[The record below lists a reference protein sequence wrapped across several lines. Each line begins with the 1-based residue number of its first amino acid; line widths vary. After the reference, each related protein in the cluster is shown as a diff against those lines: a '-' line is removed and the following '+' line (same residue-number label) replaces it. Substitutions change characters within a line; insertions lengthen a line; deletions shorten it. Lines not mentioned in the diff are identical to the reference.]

1 MKQYRT
7 RTQSLVLPVR
17 AWLTAGSALVLFSG
31 AITLAILH
39 RQGHPVAH
47 QVRSAITDVIT
58 PVVSALSSPAEL
70 FRQAGARVDHL
81 ITLDEDNMRLREQN
95 AALLHWQTVARRLQ
109 SENETLR
116 QLLNVKASPEF
127 FFTTA
132 RVVTG
137 SASIFS
143 HTLLVSE
150 GAQSGISL
158 DQAVITDE
166 GLVGRIIEVGQSSAQ
181 VLLIT
186 DINSRIPVQIEQ
198 TGEKAILVGDNSG
211 RPLLN
216 LANDKIRPA
225 IGQRIVTAGD
235 GNVFPSGFV
244 VGEIASVGENK
255 VRIQPYVNASRL
267 AFVRTVGLK

>member
-7 RTQSLVLPVR
+7 RTQSLVLPIR

-31 AITLAILH
+31 AITLAVLN
-39 RQGHPVAH
+39 RQGHPVAR
-47 QVRSAITDVIT
+47 QVRSAITDVVT
-58 PVVSALSSPAEL
+58 PVISALSSPAEL
-70 FRQAGARVDHL
+70 FRQAGERVDHL
-81 ITLDEDNMRLREQN
+81 MTLDEDNIRLREQN

-109 SENETLR
+109 NENETLR
-116 QLLNVKASPEF
+116 QLLNVKASPEY

-143 HTLLVSE
+143 HTLLLAE

-166 GLVGRIIEVGQSSAQ
+166 GLVGRIIEVGGNSAQ

-211 RPLLN
+211 RPLLH
-216 LANDKIRPA
+216 LANDKLRPA